1 MAEDRIIGT
10 SGKTTGSAE
19 GIGEQKAWSRQEAEH
34 LREELQRK
42 GESLLSD
49 QKGSLAEILNGIAN
63 ALDKSAPHFDEEGQ
77 PNTARY
83 TRQAADSLHGF
94 ARDLRERD
102 IETLKVQ
109 VSDLARQQ
117 PALLAGGA
125 VALGF
130 LASRFFKSSA
140 EHTEQKYRG
149 DGAPRSPEE
158 TLIVGSE
165 TGFSAG
171 SSPSSPIITEKEY
184 KVKEKEFPT

>member
-10 SGKTTGSAE
+10 SGSTTGSAPRA
-19 GIGEQKAWSRQEAEH
+19 GEKKTWSSQEAEH

-42 GESLLSD
+42 GESLLSE

-77 PNTARY
+77 PNTSRY
-83 TRQAADSLHGF
+83 TREAAENLHRF

-102 IETLKVQ
+102 IESLKRQ
-109 VSDLARQQ
+109 VTDLARQQ
-117 PALLAGGA
+117 PALIAGGA

-140 EHTEQKYRG
+140 EHTEHEYRG
-149 DGAPRSPEE
+149 DSGSREHEE
-158 TLIVGSE
+158 SLIVGTE
-165 TGFSAG
+165 AGFRG
-171 SSPSSPIITEKEY
+171 TTPSSPILTEKEF
-184 KVKEKEFPT
+184 KEREKEFPT